1 MNSLKKI
8 KNKKWVLLVLFTF
21 IISNVNAQAIAQNA
35 AVIVTPSIWDS
46 PLFWVFAFAILGLL
60 LVIIAIGGVLVGLVN
75 NKITKQF
82 QNTLTVIFFFF
93 ILGIGSVQAQ
103 TVSSTVAPNPITQIA
118 GALDPTTIMI
128 LMLVVAIELF
138 VILYLFAILQ
148 KMLIALGYK
157 TKAESKWTYA
167 AIMKRMTKAI
177 PLDRE
182 AEVATDHNYDGIIEL
197 DNSLPPWWVYM
208 FYGTIIFAFTYMIYF
223 TYFDGPT
230 QKMEYDTEVAQ
241 AIQKKNEFLKQ
252 TAALVDETSVLILTD
267 ATALAKGKSSFIT
280 KCATC
285 HGMNGEG
292 LVGPNLTDDYWI
304 HGGSIKD
311 IFKTIKYGWPEK
323 GMISWE
329 NQITPMEMQQ
339 ISSFIITIK
348 GTNPANPKAPQGI
361 IYVEPAAVDST
372 LKAFANDTMKV
383 L

>member
-8 KNKKWVLLVLFTF
+8 KIKKWSLLLLFAF
-21 IISNVNAQAIAQNA
+21 IISNVNAQAVAQNA

-75 NKITKQF
+75 NKISKQF
-82 QNTLTVIFFFF
+82 QKTIPVIFFFF
-93 ILGIGSVQAQ
+93 ILGIGSSQAQ

-230 QKMEYDTEVAQ
+230 QQMEYDTEVAQ
-241 AIQKKNEFLKQ
+241 AIQKKNEFLKK

-267 ATALAKGKSSFIT
+267 ATALAKGKSSYIT
-280 KCATC
+280 KCAAC

-348 GTNPANPKAPQGI
+348 GTNPANPKAPQGT
-361 IYVEPAAVDST
+361 IYVEPAAIDTTVKALASDT
-372 LKAFANDTMKV
+372 LKV

>member
-1 MNSLKKI
+1 MNSLKKLKI
-8 KNKKWVLLVLFTF
+8 KKWLLLLLFAF
-21 IISNVNAQAIAQNA
+21 IITNVNAQAIAQNA
-35 AVIVTPSIWDS
+35 AISVTPSIWDS

-75 NKITKQF
+75 NKISKQF
-82 QNTLTVIFFFF
+82 QKTIPVIFFFF

-167 AIMKRMTKAI
+167 AIMRRMTKAI

-208 FYGTIIFAFTYMIYF
+208 FYGTIIFAITYMIYF

-230 QKMEYDTEVAQ
+230 QQMEYDAEVAQ
-241 AIQKKNEFLKQ
+241 AIQKKNEFLKK

-267 ATALAKGKSSFIT
+267 ATALAKGKSGYIT
-280 KCATC
+280 KCAAC

-304 HGGSIKD
+304 HGGGIKD

-329 NQITPMEMQQ
+329 SQITPMEMQQ

-372 LKAFANDTMKV
+372 VKALASDTLKV

>member
-1 MNSLKKI
+1 MNSLKKLKI
-8 KNKKWVLLVLFTF
+8 KKWLLLLLFAF
-21 IISNVNAQAIAQNA
+21 IITNVNAQAIAQNA
-35 AVIVTPSIWDS
+35 AISVTPSIWDS

-75 NKITKQF
+75 NKISKQF
-82 QNTLTVIFFFF
+82 QKTIPVIFFFF

-157 TKAESKWTYA
+157 TKAESKWTYS

-208 FYGTIIFAFTYMIYF
+208 FYGTIIFAITYMIYF

-230 QKMEYDTEVAQ
+230 QQMEYDTEVAQ
-241 AIQKKNEFLKQ
+241 AIQKKNEFLKK

-267 ATALAKGKSSFIT
+267 ATALAKGKSGYIT
-280 KCATC
+280 KCAAC

-304 HGGSIKD
+304 HGGGIKD

-329 NQITPMEMQQ
+329 SQITPMEMQQ

-372 LKAFANDTMKV
+372 VKALASDTLKV

>member
-1 MNSLKKI
+1 MNSLKKLKI
-8 KNKKWVLLVLFTF
+8 KKWLLLLLFAF
-21 IISNVNAQAIAQNA
+21 IITNINAQAIAQNA
-35 AVIVTPSIWDS
+35 SVSVTPSIWDS

-75 NKITKQF
+75 NKISKQF
-82 QNTLTVIFFFF
+82 QKTIPVIFFFF

-208 FYGTIIFAFTYMIYF
+208 FYGTIIFAITYMIYF

-230 QKMEYDTEVAQ
+230 QQMEYDTEVAQ
-241 AIQKKNEFLKQ
+241 AIQKKNEFLKK

-267 ATALAKGKSSFIT
+267 ATALAKGKSGYIT
-280 KCATC
+280 KCAAC

-329 NQITPMEMQQ
+329 SQITPMEIQQ

-361 IYVEPAAVDST
+361 IYVEPAALDTTVKALASDT
-372 LKAFANDTMKV
+372 LKV

>member
-1 MNSLKKI
+1 MNSLKKLKI
-8 KNKKWVLLVLFTF
+8 KKWLLLLLFAF
-21 IISNVNAQAIAQNA
+21 IITNVNAQAIAQNA
-35 AVIVTPSIWDS
+35 AISVTPSIWDS

-75 NKITKQF
+75 NKISKQF
-82 QNTLTVIFFFF
+82 QKTIPVIFFFF

-157 TKAESKWTYA
+157 TKAESKWTNA
-167 AIMKRMTKAI
+167 AIMRRMTKAI

-208 FYGTIIFAFTYMIYF
+208 FYGTIIFAITYMIYF

-230 QKMEYDTEVAQ
+230 QQMEYDAEVAQ
-241 AIQKKNEFLKQ
+241 AIQKKNEFLKK

-267 ATALAKGKSSFIT
+267 ATALAKGKSGYIT
-280 KCATC
+280 KCAAC

-304 HGGSIKD
+304 HGGGIKD

-329 NQITPMEMQQ
+329 SQITPMEMQQ

-348 GTNPANPKAPQGI
+348 GTNPANPKAPQGT
-361 IYVEPAAVDST
+361 IYVEAATVDTTAKALASDT
-372 LKAFANDTMKV
+372 LKV

>member
-1 MNSLKKI
+1 MNSLKKLKI
-8 KNKKWVLLVLFTF
+8 KKWLLLLLFAF
-21 IISNVNAQAIAQNA
+21 IITNVNAQAIAQNA
-35 AVIVTPSIWDS
+35 AISITPSIWDS

-75 NKITKQF
+75 NKISKQF
-82 QNTLTVIFFFF
+82 QKTIPVIFFFF

-167 AIMKRMTKAI
+167 AIMRRMTKAI

-208 FYGTIIFAFTYMIYF
+208 FYGTIIFAITYMIYF

-230 QKMEYDTEVAQ
+230 QQMEYDTEVAQ
-241 AIQKKNEFLKQ
+241 AIQKKNEFLKK

-267 ATALAKGKSSFIT
+267 ATALAKGKSGYIT
-280 KCATC
+280 KCAAC

-304 HGGSIKD
+304 HGGGIKD

-329 NQITPMEMQQ
+329 SQITPMEMQQ

-372 LKAFANDTMKV
+372 VKALASDTLKV

>member
-1 MNSLKKI
+1 MNSLKKLKI
-8 KNKKWVLLVLFTF
+8 KKWLLLLLFAF
-21 IISNVNAQAIAQNA
+21 IITNVNAQAIAQNA
-35 AVIVTPSIWDS
+35 AISVTPSIWDS

-75 NKITKQF
+75 NKISKQF
-82 QNTLTVIFFFF
+82 QKTIPVIFFFF
-93 ILGIGSVQAQ
+93 ILGIGSSQAQ

-167 AIMKRMTKAI
+167 AIMRRMTKAI

-208 FYGTIIFAFTYMIYF
+208 FYGTIIFAITYMIYF

-230 QKMEYDTEVAQ
+230 QQMEYDTEVAQ
-241 AIQKKNEFLKQ
+241 AIQKKNEFLKK

-267 ATALAKGKSSFIT
+267 ATALAKGKSGYIT
-280 KCATC
+280 KCAAC

-304 HGGSIKD
+304 HGGGIKD

-329 NQITPMEMQQ
+329 SQITPMEMQQ

-372 LKAFANDTMKV
+372 VKALASDTLKV

>member
-1 MNSLKKI
+1 MNSLKKLKI
-8 KNKKWVLLVLFTF
+8 KKWLLLLLFAF
-21 IISNVNAQAIAQNA
+21 IITNVNAQAIAQNA
-35 AVIVTPSIWDS
+35 AISVTPSIWDS

-75 NKITKQF
+75 NKISKQF
-82 QNTLTVIFFFF
+82 QKTIPVIFFFF

-208 FYGTIIFAFTYMIYF
+208 FYGTIIFAITYMIYF

-230 QKMEYDTEVAQ
+230 QQMEYDTEVAQ
-241 AIQKKNEFLKQ
+241 AIQKKNEFLKK

-267 ATALAKGKSSFIT
+267 ATALAKGKSGYIT
-280 KCATC
+280 KCAAC

-329 NQITPMEMQQ
+329 SQITPMEIQQ

-361 IYVEPAAVDST
+361 IYVEPAALDTTVKALASDT
-372 LKAFANDTMKV
+372 LKV

>member
-1 MNSLKKI
+1 MNSLKKLKI
-8 KNKKWVLLVLFTF
+8 KKWLLLLLFAF
-21 IISNVNAQAIAQNA
+21 IITNVNAQAIAQNA
-35 AVIVTPSIWDS
+35 AISVTPSIWDS

-75 NKITKQF
+75 NKISKQF
-82 QNTLTVIFFFF
+82 QKTIPVIFFFF

-167 AIMKRMTKAI
+167 AIMRRMTKAI

-208 FYGTIIFAFTYMIYF
+208 FYGTIIFAITYMIYF

-230 QKMEYDTEVAQ
+230 QQMEYDTEVAQ
-241 AIQKKNEFLKQ
+241 AIQKKNEFLKK

-267 ATALAKGKSSFIT
+267 ATALAKGKSGYIT
-280 KCATC
+280 KCAAC

-304 HGGSIKD
+304 HGGGIKD

-329 NQITPMEMQQ
+329 SQITPMEMQQ

-348 GTNPANPKAPQGI
+348 GTNPANPKAPQGT
-361 IYVEPAAVDST
+361 IYVEAGTFDTTVKALASDT
-372 LKAFANDTMKV
+372 LKV

>member
-1 MNSLKKI
+1 MNSLKKLKI
-8 KNKKWVLLVLFTF
+8 KKWLLLLLFAF
-21 IISNVNAQAIAQNA
+21 IITNVNAQAIAQNA
-35 AVIVTPSIWDS
+35 AISVTPSIWDS

-75 NKITKQF
+75 NKISKQF
-82 QNTLTVIFFFF
+82 QKTIPVIFLFF
-93 ILGIGSVQAQ
+93 ILGIGSAQAQ

-167 AIMKRMTKAI
+167 AIMRRMTKAI

-208 FYGTIIFAFTYMIYF
+208 FYGTIIFAITYMIYF

-230 QKMEYDTEVAQ
+230 QQMEYDTEVAQ
-241 AIQKKNEFLKQ
+241 AIQKKNEFLKK

-267 ATALAKGKSSFIT
+267 ATALAKGKSGYIT
-280 KCATC
+280 KCAAC

-304 HGGSIKD
+304 HGGGIKD

-329 NQITPMEMQQ
+329 SQITPMEMQQ

-348 GTNPANPKAPQGI
+348 GTNPANPKAPQGT
-361 IYVEPAAVDST
+361 IYVEAATVDTTAKALASDT
-372 LKAFANDTMKV
+372 LKV

>member
-1 MNSLKKI
+1 MNSLKKSKI
-8 KNKKWVLLVLFTF
+8 KKWALLLLFAFVIT
-21 IISNVNAQAIAQNA
+21 NVNAQAIAQNA
-35 AVIVTPSIWDS
+35 AVSVTPSIWDS

-75 NKITKQF
+75 NKISKQF
-82 QNTLTVIFFFF
+82 QKTIPVIFFFF
-93 ILGIGSVQAQ
+93 ILGIGSSKAQ

-230 QKMEYDTEVAQ
+230 QQMEYDTEVAQ
-241 AIQKKNEFLKQ
+241 AIQKKNEFLKK

-267 ATALAKGKSSFIT
+267 ATALAKGKSSYIT
-280 KCATC
+280 KCAAC

-304 HGGSIKD
+304 HGGGIKD

-329 NQITPMEMQQ
+329 SQITPMEMQQ

-348 GTNPANPKAPQGI
+348 GTNPANPKAPEGT
-361 IYVEPAAVDST
+361 IYVEPAALDTTVKALASDT
-372 LKAFANDTMKV
+372 LKV

>member
-1 MNSLKKI
+1 MNSLKKLKI
-8 KNKKWVLLVLFTF
+8 KKWLLLLLFAF
-21 IISNVNAQAIAQNA
+21 IITNVNAQAIAQNA
-35 AVIVTPSIWDS
+35 AVIVNPSIWDS

-75 NKITKQF
+75 NKISKQF
-82 QNTLTVIFFFF
+82 QKTIPVIFFFF

-167 AIMKRMTKAI
+167 AIMRRMTKAI

-208 FYGTIIFAFTYMIYF
+208 FYGTIIFSITYMIYF
-223 TYFDGPT
+223 NYFDGPT

-241 AIQKKNEFLKQ
+241 ALMSKNEFLKKA
-252 TAALVDETSVLILTD
+252 AALVDETSVVILTD
-267 ATALAKGKSSFIT
+267 AASLVKGKSSYIT

-285 HGMNGEG
+285 HGQYGEG
-292 LVGPNLTDDYWI
+292 LVGPNLTDAYWI
-304 HGGSIKD
+304 HGGGIKD
-311 IFKTIKYGWPEK
+311 VFKTIKYGWPEK

-329 NQITPMEMQQ
+329 SQITPMEMQQ
-339 ISSFIITIK
+339 ISSYIITLK
-348 GTNPANPKAPQGI
+348 GTKPANPKAPQGI
-361 IYVEPAAVDST
+361 IYIEESTVDT
-372 LKAFANDTMKV
+372 TAKAIDSLNV

>member
-1 MNSLKKI
+1 MNSLKKLKI
-8 KNKKWVLLVLFTF
+8 KKWLLLLLFAF
-21 IISNVNAQAIAQNA
+21 IITNVNAQAIAQNA
-35 AVIVTPSIWDS
+35 SVSVTPSIWDS

-75 NKITKQF
+75 NKISKQF
-82 QNTLTVIFFFF
+82 QKTIPVIFFFF

-208 FYGTIIFAFTYMIYF
+208 FYGTIIFAITYMIYF

-230 QKMEYDTEVAQ
+230 QQMEYDTEVAQ
-241 AIQKKNEFLKQ
+241 AIQKKNEFLKK

-267 ATALAKGKSSFIT
+267 ATALAKGKSGYIT
-280 KCATC
+280 KCAAC

-329 NQITPMEMQQ
+329 SQITPMEIQQ

-348 GTNPANPKAPQGI
+348 GTNPANPKAPQGT
-361 IYVEPAAVDST
+361 IYVEAATVDTTAKALASDT
-372 LKAFANDTMKV
+372 LKV

>member
-8 KNKKWVLLVLFTF
+8 AFKKCALLLLFTF
-21 IISNVNAQAIAQNA
+21 ILANVNAQAVAQS
-35 AVIVTPSIWDS
+35 AVVILTPSIWDS

-75 NKITKQF
+75 NKIAKQF
-82 QNTLTVIFFFF
+82 QNTLPLIFLFF
-93 ILGIGSVQAQ
+93 ILGIGSAQAQ

-118 GALDPTTIMI
+118 GTLDPNTIMVLI
-128 LMLVVAIELF
+128 LVVAIELF

-208 FYGTIIFAFTYMIYF
+208 FYGTIIFAITYMIYF

-230 QKMEYDTEVAQ
+230 QQMEYDTEVAQ
-241 AIQKKNEFLKQ
+241 AIQKKNEFLKK

-267 ATALAKGKSSFIT
+267 ATALAKGKSGYIT
-280 KCATC
+280 KCAAC

-304 HGGSIKD
+304 HGGGIKD

-329 NQITPMEMQQ
+329 SQITPMEMQQ
-339 ISSFIITIK
+339 ISSYIITLK
-348 GTNPANPKAPQGI
+348 GTKPANPKAPQGV
-361 IYVEPAAVDST
+361 IYVETASVDTT
-372 LKAFANDTMKV
+372 LKALASDSLKV

>member
-1 MNSLKKI
+1 MNSLKKSKI
-8 KNKKWVLLVLFTF
+8 KKWVLLVLFTF
-21 IISNVNAQAIAQNA
+21 IISNLNAQAIAQNA

-46 PLFWVFAFAILGLL
+46 PLFWVFGFAILGLL

-75 NKITKQF
+75 NKIAKQF
-82 QNTLTVIFFFF
+82 QNTLPFIFLFF
-93 ILGIGSVQAQ
+93 ILGIGSAQAQ
-103 TVSSTVAPNPITQIA
+103 TVVSAVAPNPITQIA
-118 GALDPTTIMI
+118 GALDPNTIMI
-128 LMLVVAIELF
+128 LILVVAIELF
-138 VILYLFAILQ
+138 VILYLFSILQ
-148 KMLIALGYK
+148 KMLVALGYK

-208 FYGTIIFAFTYMIYF
+208 FYGTIIFAFSYIIYF

-267 ATALAKGKSSFIT
+267 ATALAKGKSSYIT

-285 HGMNGEG
+285 HGVNGEG

-304 HGGSIKD
+304 HGGGIKD

-339 ISSFIITIK
+339 ISSYIITLK
-348 GTNPANPKAPQGI
+348 GTKPANPKAPQGI
-361 IYVEPAAVDST
+361 IYIEESTVDT
-372 LKAFANDTMKV
+372 TAKAIDSLNV

>member
-1 MNSLKKI
+1 MNSLKKLKI
-8 KNKKWVLLVLFTF
+8 KKWLMLLLFAF
-21 IISNVNAQAIAQNA
+21 IITNVNAQAIAQNA
-35 AVIVTPSIWDS
+35 AISVTPSIWDS

-75 NKITKQF
+75 NKISKQF
-82 QNTLTVIFFFF
+82 QKTIPVIFFFF
-93 ILGIGSVQAQ
+93 ILGIGSSQAQ

-167 AIMKRMTKAI
+167 AIMRRMTKAI

-208 FYGTIIFAFTYMIYF
+208 FYGTIIFAITYMIYF

-230 QKMEYDTEVAQ
+230 QQMEYDTEVAQ
-241 AIQKKNEFLKQ
+241 AIQKKNEFLKK

-267 ATALAKGKSSFIT
+267 ATALAKGKSGYIT
-280 KCATC
+280 KCAAC

-304 HGGSIKD
+304 HGGGIKD

-329 NQITPMEMQQ
+329 SQITPMEMQQ

-361 IYVEPAAVDST
+361 IYVEPAAVDSKVKALASDT
-372 LKAFANDTMKV
+372 LKV

>member
-1 MNSLKKI
+1 MNSLKKLKI
-8 KNKKWVLLVLFTF
+8 KKWLLLLLFAF
-21 IISNVNAQAIAQNA
+21 IITNVNAQAIAQNA
-35 AVIVTPSIWDS
+35 SVSVTPSIWDS

-75 NKITKQF
+75 NKISKQF
-82 QNTLTVIFFFF
+82 QKTIPVIFFFF

-208 FYGTIIFAFTYMIYF
+208 FYGTIIFAITYMIYF

-230 QKMEYDTEVAQ
+230 QQMEYDTEVAQ
-241 AIQKKNEFLKQ
+241 AIQKKNEFLKK

-267 ATALAKGKSSFIT
+267 ATALAKGKSGYIT
-280 KCATC
+280 KCAAC

-329 NQITPMEMQQ
+329 SQITPMEMQQ

-348 GTNPANPKAPQGI
+348 GTNPANPKAPQGT
-361 IYVEPAAVDST
+361 IYVEAATVDTTVKALASDT
-372 LKAFANDTMKV
+372 LKV

>member
-8 KNKKWVLLVLFTF
+8 KIKNLVLLVLFTF
-21 IISNVNAQAIAQNA
+21 IITNVNAQAIAQNA
-35 AVIVTPSIWDS
+35 AVSVTPSIWDS

-75 NKITKQF
+75 NKISKQF
-82 QNTLTVIFFFF
+82 QKTIPVIFFFF
-93 ILGIGSVQAQ
+93 ILGIGSSKAQ

-230 QKMEYDTEVAQ
+230 QQMEYDTEVAQ
-241 AIQKKNEFLKQ
+241 AIQKKNEFLKK

-267 ATALAKGKSSFIT
+267 ATALAKGKSSYIT
-280 KCATC
+280 KCAAC

-329 NQITPMEMQQ
+329 SQITPMEMQQ

-348 GTNPANPKAPQGI
+348 GTNPANPKAPEGI
-361 IYVEPAAVDST
+361 IYVEPAAIDTTAKALASDT
-372 LKAFANDTMKV
+372 LKV

>member
-1 MNSLKKI
+1 MNSLKKLKI
-8 KNKKWVLLVLFTF
+8 KKWLLLLLFAF
-21 IISNVNAQAIAQNA
+21 IITNVNAQAIAQNA
-35 AVIVTPSIWDS
+35 AVIVNPSIWDS

-75 NKITKQF
+75 NKISKQF
-82 QNTLTVIFFFF
+82 QKTIPVIFFFF

-167 AIMKRMTKAI
+167 AIMRRMTKAI

-208 FYGTIIFAFTYMIYF
+208 FYGTIIFSITYMIYF
-223 TYFDGPT
+223 NYFDGPT

-241 AIQKKNEFLKQ
+241 ALVSKNEFLKKA
-252 TAALVDETSVLILTD
+252 AALVDETSVVILTD
-267 ATALAKGKSSFIT
+267 AASLVKGKSSYIT

-285 HGMNGEG
+285 HGQYGEG
-292 LVGPNLTDDYWI
+292 LVGPNLTDAYWI
-304 HGGSIKD
+304 HGGGIKD
-311 IFKTIKYGWPEK
+311 VFKTIKYGWPEK

-329 NQITPMEMQQ
+329 SQITPMEMQQ
-339 ISSFIITIK
+339 ISSYIITLK
-348 GTNPANPKAPQGI
+348 GTKPANPKAPQGI
-361 IYVEPAAVDST
+361 IYIEESTVDT
-372 LKAFANDTMKV
+372 TAKAIDSLNV

>member
-1 MNSLKKI
+1 MNSLKKLKI
-8 KNKKWVLLVLFTF
+8 KKWLLLLLFAF
-21 IISNVNAQAIAQNA
+21 IITNVNAQAIAQNA
-35 AVIVTPSIWDS
+35 AVIVNPSIWDS

-60 LVIIAIGGVLVGLVN
+60 LVIIAIGGVLLGLVN
-75 NKITKQF
+75 NKISKQF
-82 QNTLTVIFFFF
+82 QKTIPVIFFFF

-167 AIMKRMTKAI
+167 AIMRRMTKAI

-208 FYGTIIFAFTYMIYF
+208 FYGTIIFSITYMIYF
-223 TYFDGPT
+223 NYFDGPT

-241 AIQKKNEFLKQ
+241 ALVSKNEFLKKA
-252 TAALVDETSVLILTD
+252 AALVDETSVVILTD
-267 ATALAKGKSSFIT
+267 AASLVKGKSSYIT

-285 HGMNGEG
+285 HGQYGEG
-292 LVGPNLTDDYWI
+292 LVGPNLTDAYWI
-304 HGGSIKD
+304 HGGGIKD
-311 IFKTIKYGWPEK
+311 VFKTIKYGWPEK

-329 NQITPMEMQQ
+329 SQITPMEMQQ
-339 ISSFIITIK
+339 ISSYIITLK
-348 GTNPANPKAPQGI
+348 GTKPANPKAPQGI
-361 IYVEPAAVDST
+361 IYIEESTVDT
-372 LKAFANDTMKV
+372 TAKAIDSLNV

>member
-1 MNSLKKI
+1 MNSLKKSKI
-8 KNKKWVLLVLFTF
+8 KKWALLLLFAFVIT
-21 IISNVNAQAIAQNA
+21 NVNAQTVAQSEVVSLA
-35 AVIVTPSIWDS
+35 PSIWDS
-46 PLFWVFAFAILGLL
+46 PLFWVFGFAILGLL

-75 NKITKQF
+75 NKIAKQF
-82 QNTLTVIFFFF
+82 QNTLPFIFLFF
-93 ILGIGSVQAQ
+93 ILGIGSAQAQ
-103 TVSSTVAPNPITQIA
+103 TVVSAVAPNPITQIA
-118 GALDPTTIMI
+118 GALDPNTIMI
-128 LMLVVAIELF
+128 LILVVAIELF
-138 VILYLFAILQ
+138 VILYLFSILQ
-148 KMLIALGYK
+148 KMLVALGYK

-230 QKMEYDTEVAQ
+230 QQMEYDTEVAQ
-241 AIQKKNEFLKQ
+241 AIQKKNEFLKK

-267 ATALAKGKSSFIT
+267 ATALAKGKSSYIT
-280 KCATC
+280 KCAAC

-304 HGGSIKD
+304 HGGGIKD

-329 NQITPMEMQQ
+329 SQITPMEMQQ

-348 GTNPANPKAPQGI
+348 GTNPANPKAPEGT
-361 IYVEPAAVDST
+361 IYVEPAALDTTVKALASDT
-372 LKAFANDTMKV
+372 LKV

>member
-1 MNSLKKI
+1 MNSLKKLKI
-8 KNKKWVLLVLFTF
+8 KKWLLLLLFAF
-21 IISNVNAQAIAQNA
+21 IITNVNAQAIAQNA
-35 AVIVTPSIWDS
+35 SVSVTPSIWDS

-75 NKITKQF
+75 NKISKQF
-82 QNTLTVIFFFF
+82 QKTIPVIFFFF

-208 FYGTIIFAFTYMIYF
+208 FYGTIIFAITYMIYF

-230 QKMEYDTEVAQ
+230 QQMEYDTEVAQ
-241 AIQKKNEFLKQ
+241 AIQKKNEFLKK

-267 ATALAKGKSSFIT
+267 ATALAKGKSGYIT
-280 KCATC
+280 KCAAC

-329 NQITPMEMQQ
+329 SQITPMEIQQ

-361 IYVEPAAVDST
+361 IYVEPAALDTTVKALASDT
-372 LKAFANDTMKV
+372 LKV

>member
-1 MNSLKKI
+1 MNSLKKLKI
-8 KNKKWVLLVLFTF
+8 KKWLLLLLFAF
-21 IISNVNAQAIAQNA
+21 IITNVNAQAIAQNA
-35 AVIVTPSIWDS
+35 SVSVTPSIWDS
-46 PLFWVFAFAILGLL
+46 PLFWVFAFAILALL

-75 NKITKQF
+75 NKISKQF
-82 QNTLTVIFFFF
+82 QKTIPVIFFFF

-208 FYGTIIFAFTYMIYF
+208 FYGTIIFAITYMIYF

-230 QKMEYDTEVAQ
+230 QQMEYDTEVAQ
-241 AIQKKNEFLKQ
+241 AIQKKNEFLKK

-267 ATALAKGKSSFIT
+267 ATALAKGKSGYIT
-280 KCATC
+280 KCAAC

-329 NQITPMEMQQ
+329 SQITPMEIQQ

-348 GTNPANPKAPQGI
+348 GTNPANPKAPQGT
-361 IYVEPAAVDST
+361 IYVEAATVDTTAKALASDT
-372 LKAFANDTMKV
+372 LKV

>member
-21 IISNVNAQAIAQNA
+21 IITNVNAQAIAQNA
-35 AVIVTPSIWDS
+35 AVSVTPSIWDS

-75 NKITKQF
+75 NKISKQF
-82 QNTLTVIFFFF
+82 QKTIPVIFFFF
-93 ILGIGSVQAQ
+93 ILGIGSSKAQ

-230 QKMEYDTEVAQ
+230 QQMEYDTEVAQ
-241 AIQKKNEFLKQ
+241 AIQKKNEFLKK

-267 ATALAKGKSSFIT
+267 ATALAKGKSSYIT
-280 KCATC
+280 KCAAC

-304 HGGSIKD
+304 HGGGIKD

-329 NQITPMEMQQ
+329 SQITPMEMQQ

-348 GTNPANPKAPQGI
+348 GTNPANPKAPEGT
-361 IYVEPAAVDST
+361 IYVEPAALDTTVKALASDT
-372 LKAFANDTMKV
+372 LKV